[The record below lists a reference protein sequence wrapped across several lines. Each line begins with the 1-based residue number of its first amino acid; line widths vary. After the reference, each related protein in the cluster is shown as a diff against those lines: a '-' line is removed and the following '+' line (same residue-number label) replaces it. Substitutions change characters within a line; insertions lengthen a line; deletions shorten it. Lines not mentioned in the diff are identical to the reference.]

1 MKRPNMITEE
11 ELQMV
16 KLAIMLPIV
25 MDTLEYDL
33 NKFKAAGL
41 KVPTVHVANLK
52 VLQGYVMQDIK
63 IVKRE
68 LIQRGIKIFEE
79 GKVPDGY
86 KAKYLCRGYSHEL
99 TLGSNIIKS
108 LVIIKLSEL
117 MEIPIDQCVE

>member
-1 MKRPNMITEE
+1 MKPNMITEE
-11 ELQMV
+11 ELQLV

-41 KVPTVHVANLK
+41 KLPTVHTANLK
-52 VLQGYVMQDIK
+52 KQQNYIMQDMK
-63 IVKRE
+63 VVKRE

-86 KAKYLCRGYSHEL
+86 KAKYLCRGYRHEL
-99 TLGSNIIKS
+99 VISSNIIKS

-117 MEIPIDQCVE
+117 MEIPIDQIGG